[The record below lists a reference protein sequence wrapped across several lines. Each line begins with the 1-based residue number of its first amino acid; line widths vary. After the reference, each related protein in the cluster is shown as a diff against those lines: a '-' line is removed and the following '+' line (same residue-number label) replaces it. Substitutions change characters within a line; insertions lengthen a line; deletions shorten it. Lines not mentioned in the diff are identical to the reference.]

1 MRGGDKQGKTNSGQ
15 ITSVNKRKQCEFLC
29 ENNQILARTADFFV
43 SSAFHINDRRGAPS
57 DFFEIFVVGHISLFA
72 IFCGGI
78 RPTIKWPNYSAQNGC
93 GG

>member
-43 SSAFHINDRRGAPS
+43 SSAFYINFRRGAPS
-57 DFFEIFVVGHISLFA
+57 DFFENFFVGHISLLA
-72 IFCGGI
+72 IFLWGGY
-78 RPTIKWPNYSAQNGC
+78 PPNN
-93 GG
+93 